1 MSEKTVVITGAT
13 SGIGYYTALEIAKL
27 GAHVILVGRNTERGE
42 NATETIIKESGNS
55 EIKFIVGDVSTDALD
70 DLCLSQIARFK
81 RPKDYVFLD
90 QLPKNNYGKVLKTV
104 LRESFK

>member
-1 MSEKTVVITGAT
+1 MILLKNGETCMPKLMSEKTVVITGAT

-55 EIKFIVGDVSTDALD
+55 EI
-70 DLCLSQIARFK
+70 RFSMYLM
-81 RPKDYVFLD
+81 D
-90 QLPKNNYGKVLKTV
+90 
-104 LRESFK
+104 